1 MKKSRSLKFT
11 LLATAII
18 SFAAGAAVCIGTALG
33 SLSENF
39 LLQEFSSL
47 IMEML
52 FIFVI
57 WVLLTSSTNTVL
69 RQTYWIYSL
78 RPNLHRFQKTFV
90 LAYWSSLICAA
101 GTVVLKH
108 LPFGYVYLV
117 GTGLSL
123 ISLLIYIV
131 LFVTYKLNYIYLALT
146 KVTKKLK
153 KKIQKSI
160 ITNVV
165 VFLIMVISI
174 LLYYLMG
181 YH

>member
-1 MKKSRSLKFT
+1 MKKSRGSKFT
-11 LLATAII
+11 LPATAII
-18 SFAAGAAVCIGTALG
+18 SFAVGAAVCIGTALG

-39 LLQEFSSL
+39 LLQEISSL
-47 IMEML
+47 VTEML

-69 RQTYWIYSL
+69 RQTYWIYYL
-78 RPNLHRFQKTFV
+78 KPNLHRFQKTFV
-90 LAYWSSLICAA
+90 LAYWSSFICVA

-108 LPFGYVYLV
+108 LPFGHIYLV

-146 KVTKKLK
+146 KGTKRLK
-153 KKIQKSI
+153 KKIQESI
-160 ITNVV
+160 VTNVI

-174 LLYYLMG
+174 LLYYLIG

>member
-1 MKKSRSLKFT
+1 MKISRSLKFT
-11 LLATAII
+11 LLATALI
-18 SFAAGAAVCIGTALG
+18 SFAAGAAVCLGTALG

-146 KVTKKLK
+146 KGTKKLK

-160 ITNVV
+160 VTNVV